1 MRGLMAFDETYD
13 EPEYTE
19 VLVKSLDPGHP
30 VELRYAHAGDAG
42 ADLVAAED
50 VTLKPFQRAWCRPHG
65 DRPARR
71 IRGAGA
77 SEVRT
82 RRQVRRDRAERARH
96 HRRGYRGEVK
106 VPLINLD
113 PEHTMEFHR
122 GDRIAQLVIQRYVE
136 ARFVPASTLPGS
148 DRAERGFGSTGVSS

>member
-50 VTLKPFQRAWCRPHG
+50 VTLKPFQRALVPTG
-65 DRPARR
+65 MA
-71 IRGAGA
+71 IALGKYG
-77 SEVRT
+77 
-82 RRQVRRDRAERARH
+82 QLYGFLQQIGRAH
-96 HRRGYRGEVK
+96 V
-106 VPLINLD
+106 
-113 PEHTMEFHR
+113 
-122 GDRIAQLVIQRYVE
+122 
-136 ARFVPASTLPGS
+136 
-148 DRAERGFGSTGVSS
+148 